1 MMGENYIF
9 RLLLDFNAI
18 IKRFNLKKMISND
31 RTSIYQNNEMRF
43 SFDRNVLRILVFDNN
58 ETKKNELY
66 NYFYQ

>member
-1 MMGENYIF
+1 MGENYIF